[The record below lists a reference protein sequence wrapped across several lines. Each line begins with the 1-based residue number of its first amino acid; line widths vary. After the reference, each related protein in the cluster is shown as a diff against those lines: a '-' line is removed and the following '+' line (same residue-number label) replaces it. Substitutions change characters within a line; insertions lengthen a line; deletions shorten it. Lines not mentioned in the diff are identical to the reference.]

1 LEVEGEGR
9 ELFVLPQTSSDLPA
23 RSVSAK
29 AGAILK
35 RQTIIRYALC
45 AMPYARFVM
54 SRVYRALEKA
64 EREKQDKLGK
74 KTFLERPRGVEGFQ
88 KEEMPLE
95 VTRKRTERLSPAITE
110 EVPILIPSDNPFA
123 AEEFR
128 KLKTQVFHWSP
139 NPPHVI
145 LVTSATPNEGKTTVS
160 VNLAMAISLEIH
172 KEAILIDA
180 DLRKPS
186 VHLEKFRHSKGLSN
200 YLADQSS
207 LSDILVDFEVD
218 KLRIIP
224 AGPSSKKSA
233 ELIGSRRME
242 ELLKTLRTFG
252 EDTYIIIDSPPLLST
267 SEPVLLSKW
276 VDGVILVV
284 MADRTPKE
292 SIKRAIRSI
301 DKQKII
307 GVVLNQKEVKA
318 SSYYS
323 NYYHDYYH
331 R

>member
-1 LEVEGEGR
+1 
-9 ELFVLPQTSSDLPA
+9 
-23 RSVSAK
+23 
-29 AGAILK
+29 
-35 RQTIIRYALC
+35 
-45 AMPYARFVM
+45 M

-64 EREKQDKLGK
+64 EREKQERSQRKPS
-74 KTFLERPRGVEGFQ
+74 LEKPRGIGAFK
-88 KEEMPLE
+88 KEIEPLDFAPE
-95 VTRKRTERLSPAITE
+95 KAETLSPLIRDD
-110 EVPILIPSDNPFA
+110 VPVLIASEHPFA

-128 KLKTQVFHWSP
+128 KMKTQVFHWSP

-145 LVTSATPNEGKTTVS
+145 LVTSAVPNEGKTIVS
-160 VNLAMAISLEIH
+160 VNLAMAISMEIH

-186 VHLEKFRHSKGLSN
+186 IHFGKHRNSRGLSN
-200 YLADQSS
+200 YLIDQTP
-207 LSDILVDFEVD
+207 LSDILIHSEAE
-218 KLRIIP
+218 KLWTIP
-224 AGPSSKKSA
+224 AGLPSKKSA

-242 ELLKTLRTFG
+242 ELLKSLRTFG
-252 EDTYIIIDSPPLLST
+252 EDTFVIIDSPPLLAT

-284 MADRTPKE
+284 MADRTPRE
-292 SIKRAIRSI
+292 SIKRAIQSI

-323 NYYHDYYH
+323 GYYSNYYHSYYQ

>member
-1 LEVEGEGR
+1 M
-9 ELFVLPQTSSDLPA
+9 
-23 RSVSAK
+23 
-29 AGAILK
+29 
-35 RQTIIRYALC
+35 RYA
-45 AMPYARFVM
+45 RGNEM

-64 EREKQDKLGK
+64 EREKEEKLSK
-74 KTFLERPRGVEGFQ
+74 KTFLEKPRGTEGFQ
-88 KEEMPLE
+88 KEERPL
-95 VTRKRTERLSPAITE
+95 VVASGKATDLSLPITE

-145 LVTSATPNEGKTTVS
+145 LVTSATPNEGKTIVS
-160 VNLAMAISLEIH
+160 VNLAMAISMEIH

-180 DLRKPS
+180 DLRRPS
-186 VHLEKFRHSKGLSN
+186 VHFQQFRHSKGLSN
-200 YLADQSS
+200 YLADQTSMS
-207 LSDILVDFEVD
+207 EILLHSETE
-218 KLRIIP
+218 KLWIIP
-224 AGPSSKKSA
+224 AGPVSKRSA

-242 ELLKTLRTFG
+242 ELLKSLRTFG
-252 EDTYIIIDSPPLLST
+252 EDSFIIIDSPPLLAT
-267 SEPVLLSKW
+267 SEPVSLSKW

-284 MADRTPKE
+284 MADRTPRE
-292 SIKRAIRSI
+292 SVKRAIQSI

-323 NYYHDYYH
+323 GYYSNDYHKYYQK
-331 R
+331 

>member
-1 LEVEGEGR
+1 
-9 ELFVLPQTSSDLPA
+9 
-23 RSVSAK
+23 
-29 AGAILK
+29 
-35 RQTIIRYALC
+35 
-45 AMPYARFVM
+45 M

-64 EREKQDKLGK
+64 EREKEEKLRK
-74 KTFLERPRGVEGFQ
+74 KTFLERPRGTEGFQ
-88 KEEMPLE
+88 KEERPLE
-95 VTRKRTERLSPAITE
+95 LASGKATDLSLPITE

-145 LVTSATPNEGKTTVS
+145 LVTSATPNEGKTIVS
-160 VNLAMAISLEIH
+160 VNLAMAISTEIH

-186 VHLEKFRHSKGLSN
+186 VHFQDFMHFKGLSS
-200 YLADQSS
+200 YLGDQTP
-207 LSDILVDFEVD
+207 LSEILMRSEAEKFW
-218 KLRIIP
+218 IIP
-224 AGPSSKKSA
+224 AGAASKRSA

-242 ELLKTLRTFG
+242 ELLNSLRTFG
-252 EDTYIIIDSPPLLST
+252 EDTFIIIDSPPLLAT
-267 SEPVLLSKW
+267 TEPVSLSKW

-284 MADRTPKE
+284 MADRTPRE
-292 SIKRAIRSI
+292 SIKRAIQSI

-318 SSYYS
+318 SSYNSGYYS
-323 NYYHDYYH
+323 NYYHSYYQ

>member
-1 LEVEGEGR
+1 M
-9 ELFVLPQTSSDLPA
+9 
-23 RSVSAK
+23 
-29 AGAILK
+29 
-35 RQTIIRYALC
+35 RYAGGNE
-45 AMPYARFVM
+45 M

-64 EREKQDKLGK
+64 EREKQEQVQRR
-74 KTFLERPRGVEGFQ
+74 TPLEKPRGIEPFK
-88 KEEMPLE
+88 KEMKPLE
-95 VTRKRTERLSPAITE
+95 SIAEKTESLSYPIRDDIPVL
-110 EVPILIPSDNPFA
+110 VPSEHPFA

-186 VHLEKFRHSKGLSN
+186 VHFEKFRHSKGLSN

-233 ELIGSRRME
+233 ELIGSKRME

-252 EDTYIIIDSPPLLST
+252 EDTYIIIDSSPLLST

-292 SIKRAIRSI
+292 STKRAIRSI

>member
-1 LEVEGEGR
+1 
-9 ELFVLPQTSSDLPA
+9 
-23 RSVSAK
+23 
-29 AGAILK
+29 
-35 RQTIIRYALC
+35 
-45 AMPYARFVM
+45 M

-64 EREKQDKLGK
+64 EREKEEKLRK
-74 KTFLERPRGVEGFQ
+74 KTFLEKPRGTEGFQ
-88 KEEMPLE
+88 KEERPLE
-95 VTRKRTERLSPAITE
+95 VTRERTESPSPAITE
-110 EVPILIPSDNPFA
+110 EVPVLLPSENPIA

-145 LVTSATPNEGKTTVS
+145 LVTSATPNEGKTIVS
-160 VNLAMAISLEIH
+160 VNLAMAISMEIH
-172 KEAILIDA
+172 KEAILIDG

-186 VHLEKFRHSKGLSN
+186 IHFEKHRHSKGLSN
-200 YLADQSS
+200 YLIDQTS
-207 LSDILVDFEVD
+207 LSDILIHSEAE
-218 KLRIIP
+218 KLWIIP
-224 AGPSSKKSA
+224 AGAPSKKSA
-233 ELIGSRRME
+233 EFIGSRRME
-242 ELLKTLRTFG
+242 ELLNSLRTFG
-252 EDTYIIIDSPPLLST
+252 EDTFVIIDSPPLLAT

-284 MADRTPKE
+284 MADRTPRE
-292 SIKRAIRSI
+292 SIKRAIQSI

-323 NYYHDYYH
+323 SYHSNYYHSYYQ